1 MNIFSLTGL
10 IALLALGVSII
21 FYFIRKPEN
30 LAIDYLKNFL
40 GTFFIFSGVVKAID
54 PIGTSIKLEEYF
66 TIFTEYVPFLEPLW
80 NLCAGLALPI
90 AVFTIVLEIALGIS
104 LLLGTLKRTTLF
116 LYVGLIIF
124 FTFLTAFS
132 AWTGKVTDCGCFG
145 DFVKLKPFESFIK
158 DLFLMVIVF
167 IVVLFHKHVRCIFKS
182 VPSLILLG
190 VLTLASLAFC
200 YRNISNLPIVD
211 FRAYQKGTDLIK
223 GKDDS
228 GLDPGESVKLFTL
241 DNTSTGATKTMS
253 DKEYMESKIWED
265 KSWVLDKSKTEVKV
279 IREPELPKIK
289 DFFIYNADSEEMQ
302 DEILEFPGFKF
313 LVPAYD
319 ITKTSTEDF
328 KPINEIVTKSG
339 LQTYGITASDITEA
353 QTKSGGS
360 YEFYN
365 LDATPIKTMIRAN
378 PGLVLLKDGILVD
391 KWHANHVPSW
401 DEMKKMHGIK

>member
-10 IALLALGVSII
+10 IALLAVGVTII

-30 LAIDYLKNFL
+30 LAIEYLKNFL

-80 NLCAGLALPI
+80 NLCASLALPI

-104 LLLGTLKRTTLF
+104 LLLGTLKRSTLF

-124 FTFLTAFS
+124 FTFLTGFS

-167 IVVLFHKHVRCIFKS
+167 IVVLFHKHVRYIFKN

-190 VLTLASLAFC
+190 VLSLASLAFC

-228 GLDPGESVKLFTL
+228 NLNPGKSIKLYTLENATTGESKQI
-241 DNTSTGATKTMS
+241 DS
-253 DKEYMESKIWED
+253 DEYMSSGIWKD
-265 KSWVLDKSKTEVKV
+265 KTWVLNKDKTEIQV
-279 IREPELPKIK
+279 IEEPELPKIK
-289 DFFIYNADSEEMQ
+289 DFFIYDADGNEIQ
-302 DEILEFPGFKF
+302 DEMLDAPGFKL

-319 ITKTSTEDF
+319 ITKTSSDDF
-328 KPINEIVTKSG
+328 KAINEIVSKSG
-339 LQTYGITASDITEA
+339 LQTYGITASDIAEA
-353 QTKSGGS
+353 QTKSGS
-360 YEFYN
+360 LYTFYN

-378 PGLVLLKDGILVD
+378 PGLVLLKGGVLVD
-391 KWHANHVPSW
+391 KWHGNHVPSW
-401 DEMKKMHGIK
+401 EEMKKMHGIK